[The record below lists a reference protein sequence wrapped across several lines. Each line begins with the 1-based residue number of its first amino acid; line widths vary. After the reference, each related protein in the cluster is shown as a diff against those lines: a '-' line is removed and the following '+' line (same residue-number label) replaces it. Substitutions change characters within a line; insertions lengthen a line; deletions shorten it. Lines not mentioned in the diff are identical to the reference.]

1 MQGNSQALLERK
13 DRIELESGEYRINN
27 NHKVYIRAV
36 RILRSKDIFERD
48 KIEVLVPLLFADP
61 IPQGEEM
68 KAVLAFFGLFAD
80 KKASKERAVF
90 DLVQDLDYIIAGF
103 LQTYG
108 IDIDETDLSIEKF
121 IALLKGLPSDTRL
134 SDIIKIRT
142 MRVPK
147 PTKNNA
153 EQINAIMK
161 AKANF
166 ALKSDSDSSVWRDFG
181 KVIKEWAEHGR

>member
-1 MQGNSQALLERK
+1 MQGNSQALLEKK

-36 RILRSKDIFERD
+36 RIARSKDIFESD
-48 KIEVLVPLLFADP
+48 KIEALVPLLFIDP
-61 IPQGEEM
+61 IPQGEEAE
-68 KAVLAFFGLFAD
+68 AVLAFFGLFAD

-108 IDIDETDLSIEKF
+108 IDLDETELSIEKF
-121 IALLKGLPSDTRL
+121 IALLKGLPSNTRL
-134 SDIIKIRT
+134 ADIIRIRT
-142 MRVPK
+142 MPI
-147 PTKNNA
+147 PTATKNNA
-153 EQINAIMK
+153 EQINAIMR

-166 ALKSDSDSSVWRDFG
+166 ALKSDSDSPIWRDFG
-181 KVIKEWAEHGR
+181 KMIKEWAKNGR